1 MVYSSMMK
9 LPEGVYRYARET
21 LAHLVSFPTVSA
33 EGRAIPETAQAV
45 AKLLEDLGLKAEIHP
60 TPGAPVVYAEG
71 GGSGPTLMFYNH
83 YDVQPADP
91 LELWE
96 SDPFTLTERDGHW
109 YARGISDDKGE
120 LVSRLAAL
128 KWFMEEHGS
137 LPFRVKFVV
146 EGEEEIGSPHL
157 EAYVREHKDRLKAD
171 AVVWEFGSV
180 DTAGRP
186 LVYCG
191 LKGIVAVELRVK
203 TAAYDLHSST
213 GAVVQNPI
221 YRLAAALTTLRDNDG
236 NVLIEGFYDKVRPL
250 SETERKSLEA
260 IPDESEQIAQVYG
273 VKEFLGKAR
282 GFEFY
287 RRMAAVPVVNF
298 NGFHA
303 GYGGPGSKTVLPA
316 EAFAKL
322 DFRLVPDQDPVEVVE
337 LLRAH
342 LHKHGFTDV
351 EVITLEVG
359 EHPAR
364 SDLEAPWV
372 KQVVEALREVYDR
385 EPVVH
390 LSSGGSGPMYPF
402 THYLGAPVVAIGI
415 SYPGSRVHSP
425 NENIRTADFERGVAA
440 IKRAMEKFAA
450 LP

>member
-1 MVYSSMMK
+1 MVYFSMAK
-9 LPEGVYRYARET
+9 LPRHVYQYARET

-33 EGRAIPETAQAV
+33 EDRAIPETAQAV
-45 AKLLEDLGLKAEIHP
+45 AELLEGLGLKAEIHP
-60 TPGAPVVYAEG
+60 TPKAPVVYAEG
-71 GGSGPTLMFYNH
+71 GEDGPTLMFYNH

-96 SDPFTLTERDGHW
+96 SPPFTLTERDGHW
-109 YARGISDDKGE
+109 YARGVSDDKGE
-120 LVSRLAAL
+120 LTSRLAAL
-128 KWFMEEHGS
+128 KWFVEEHGS

-146 EGEEEIGSPHL
+146 EGEEEIGSPNL
-157 EAYVREHKDRLKAD
+157 EAYVLQHRERLQAD
-171 AVVWEFGSV
+171 AVIWEFGSV

-191 LKGIVAVELRVK
+191 LKGIAAVELRVR
-203 TAAYDLHSST
+203 TAGYDLHSSL

-221 YRLAAALTTLRDNDG
+221 YRLASALATLRDHDG
-236 NVLIEGFYDKVRPL
+236 KVLIEGFYDKVRPL
-250 SETERKSLEA
+250 TQAEWKSLEA
-260 IPDESEQIAQVYG
+260 IPDDSEQIAQVYG
-273 VKEFLGKAR
+273 VEGFLGGAK
-282 GFEFY
+282 GLEFY
-287 RRMAAVPVVNF
+287 RRLAAEPVVNI
-298 NGFHA
+298 NGFHS

-316 EAFAKL
+316 EALAKL
-322 DFRLVPDQDPVEVVE
+322 DFRLVPDQDPVEVVD

-342 LHKHGFTDV
+342 LDKQGFSDV
-351 EVITLEVG
+351 EVIPLEVG

-372 KQVVEALREVYDR
+372 QQAVEALREVYGT

-402 THYLGAPVVAIGI
+402 THHLKAPVVAIGI

-425 NENIRTADFERGVAA
+425 NENIRIADFERGVAA
-440 IKRAMEKFAA
+440 IKRALEKFAG
-450 LP
+450 L

>member
-1 MVYSSMMK
+1 MK
-9 LPEGVYRYARET
+9 LPNTVIRYARET
-21 LAHLVSFPTVSA
+21 LRDLVALPSVSA
-33 EGRAIPETAQAV
+33 EGRALPQAAQKV
-45 AKLLEDLGLKAEIHP
+45 KELLEELGLRAEIHP

-71 GGSGPTLMFYNH
+71 SGKGPILLFYNH

-96 SDPFTLTERDGHW
+96 SDPFTMTERNGHW

-128 KWFMEEHGS
+128 KWFIEEHGR
-137 LPFRVKFVV
+137 LPFGVKFVI
-146 EGEEEIGSPHL
+146 EGEEEVGSPNL

-171 AVVWEFGSV
+171 AVIWEFGSV

-191 LKGIVAVELRVK
+191 LKGIVAVELRVR
-203 TAAYDLHSST
+203 TAAYDLHSSL

-221 YRLAAALTTLRDNDG
+221 YRLSAALASLRDNDG
-236 NVLIEGFYDKVRPL
+236 RVLIEGFYDQVRPL
-250 SETERKSLEA
+250 SEAEERSLEA
-260 IPDESEQIAQVYG
+260 IPDESEQVAALYG
-273 VKEFLGKAR
+273 VKEFLGRAK
-282 GFEFY
+282 GVEFY
-287 RRMAAVPVVNF
+287 RRLAAEPVVNI
-298 NGFHA
+298 NGFHS

-322 DFRLVPDQDPVEVVE
+322 DFRLVPNQEPSEVVE
-337 LLRAH
+337 LLRRH
-342 LHKHGFTDV
+342 LDKHGFNDV
-351 EVITLEVG
+351 EVVTLEAG

-364 SDLEAPWV
+364 SDLEATWV
-372 KQVVEALREVYDR
+372 KQTVEALRETYGS
-385 EPVVH
+385 EPIVH

-402 THYLGAPVVAIGI
+402 THYLGTPVVSIGI

-425 NENIRTADFERGVAA
+425 NENIRIADFERGVAA
-440 IKRAMEKFAA
+440 IKRALEKFAG
-450 LP
+450 L

>member
-1 MVYSSMMK
+1 MK
-9 LPEGVYRYARET
+9 LPDTVIRYAQET
-21 LAHLVSFPTVSA
+21 LRELVALPSVSA
-33 EGRAIPETAQAV
+33 EGRALPQAAQKV
-45 AKLLEDLGLKAEIHP
+45 KELLEALGLKAEIHP

-71 GGSGPTLMFYNH
+71 GEGPTMLFYNH

-96 SDPFTLTERDGHW
+96 SDPFTMTERDGHW

-128 KWFMEEHGS
+128 KWLIEEHGK
-137 LPFRVKFVV
+137 LPFGVKFVV
-146 EGEEEIGSPHL
+146 EGEEEIGSPNL
-157 EAYVREHKDRLKAD
+157 EAYVREHRDRLKAD
-171 AVVWEFGSV
+171 AVIWEFGSV

-191 LKGIVAVELRVK
+191 LKGIVAVELRVR
-203 TAAYDLHSST
+203 TAAYDLHSSL

-221 YRLAAALTTLRDNDG
+221 YRLSAALASLRDDEG
-236 NVLIEGFYDKVRPL
+236 RVLIEGFYDRVRPL
-250 SETERKSLEA
+250 SEAEERSLEA
-260 IPDESEQIAQVYG
+260 IPDESEDLARLYG
-273 VKEFLGKAR
+273 VKGFLGGAK
-282 GFEFY
+282 GSGFY
-287 RRMAAVPVVNF
+287 RRLAAVPVVNF

-322 DFRLVPDQDPVEVVE
+322 DFRLVPDQEPSEVVE
-337 LLRAH
+337 LLRRH
-342 LHKHGFTDV
+342 LDRHGFTDV
-351 EVITLEVG
+351 EVIPLEVG

-372 KQVVEALREVYDR
+372 KQAVEALREVYGL
-385 EPVVH
+385 EPIVH
-390 LSSGGSGPMYPF
+390 LSAGGSGPMYPF

-425 NENIRTADFERGVAA
+425 NENIRIADFERGVAA